1 MPLSGS
7 CVIEIAGG
15 RHAPET
21 VSFTLS
27 DEDVELLHGY
37 LNDAQRLERS
47 LIANGGFPVSL
58 QLSAQVGEQVT
69 VSSVEPTDD
78 QRAIFLHRL
87 RPFQLQK
94 EPYQFGKIKNVV
106 AVATASSPFMQSY
119 LDRAKDMF
127 TGREMQEQMR
137 VSLGET
143 IVNSEPAMTAW
154 LYAGEYHRDKT
165 KMIAFLKGRALPP
178 ESIMRPLLMLLLR
191 SKIDAILALGNIIHR
206 MFSSAGEISAPD
218 A

>member
-1 MPLSGS
+1 
-7 CVIEIAGG
+7 
-15 RHAPET
+15 
-21 VSFTLS
+21 
-27 DEDVELLHGY
+27 
-37 LNDAQRLERS
+37 
-47 LIANGGFPVSL
+47 
-58 QLSAQVGEQVT
+58 
-69 VSSVEPTDD
+69 VEPTDD

-127 TGREMQEQMR
+127 TGRAMQDQMR

-143 IVNSEPAMTAW
+143 IVNSETAMTAW

-165 KMIAFLKGRALPP
+165 TMIAFLNGMALPP
-178 ESIMRPLLMLLLR
+178 ENIMRPLLMLLLR

-206 MFSSAGEISAPD
+206 ILSSAGEISAPD